1 MATFRATINSPL
13 PPDEAFRRMAAF
25 ERVPEWDPA
34 TTASVR
40 IGPDGLGAE
49 YDVTTTFGGKTQT
62 IRYRTTAHEPPRRF
76 VVEATLPNGIGL
88 RDEITVGSDGTG
100 SSVTYDA
107 RILPK
112 GIWKLANP
120 VFHLVFARIGGRA
133 VPLIRRYL
141 DVA

>member
-13 PPDEAFRRMAAF
+13 PPEEAFSRMAAF

-40 IGPDGLGAE
+40 IGAPGPGAE
-49 YDVTTTFGGKTQT
+49 YDVTTKFGGKTQT
-62 IRYRTTAHEPPRRF
+62 IRYRTTVHEPSQRF
-76 VVEATLPNGIGL
+76 VVEAKLPNGIGL
-88 RDEITVGSDGTG
+88 RDEITVTANGPGSA
-100 SSVTYDA
+100 VTYDA
-107 RILPK
+107 RILPR

-120 VFHLVFARIGGRA
+120 IFQLVFARIGARA

-141 DVA
+141 AA